1 MLLQAIAY
9 ALLWHGHFWLYRP
22 ALWRVLLSIL
32 LFIAASVL
40 SWTSVRELGRQW
52 RMDAGLNPDHQ
63 LIRTGPY
70 AVVRHPIYSSML
82 CILLATGLLV
92 TPHWALFLIALLV
105 FLAGCGIRMQ
115 VENALLAQRFA
126 AEFADYKRSVPA
138 MIPGLPK
145 ILLQS
150 R

>member
-1 MLLQAIAY
+1 
-9 ALLWHGHFWLYRP
+9 LLWQSRFWLYAP
-22 ALWRVLLSIL
+22 PVWRVLLSIL
-32 LFIAASVL
+32 FFIAASVL

-52 RMDAGLNPDHQ
+52 RVDAGLNPDHQ

-70 AVVRHPIYSSML
+70 AIVRHPIYTSML
-82 CILLATGLLV
+82 CLFLAIGLLV
-92 TPHWALFLIALLV
+92 TPWIRFLVALLV

-115 VENALLAQRFA
+115 VENRLLAQHFG
-126 AEFADYKRSVPA
+126 AEFAEYKRSVPA

-145 ILLQS
+145 TLLQS